1 MQGRKTRW
9 PDPHRA
15 TSKAQRAMG
24 PEREGRPK
32 GPNTAKQGA
41 THDGTYG
48 PDKETTDNKTSAI
61 PCSSNRYL
69 PWSGWA
75 CFRNRVLQRIANAAN
90 QIRKVAALRST
101 MGSQEWMENKSN
113 IHRQTRKISNIV
125 LAKMVSWNSKS
136 PISDPNTIN
145 GNYRGGSVEACNQ

>member
-75 CFRNRVLQRIANAAN
+75 CFRNRVLQVNSKS
-90 QIRKVAALRST
+90 RKPDPKSGST
-101 MGSQEWMENKSN
+101 TIDHGFWMENKSN